1 MVHRWEKP
9 FGWVRC
15 CGVSMQRV
23 RVAGEPGAQEVMG
36 GDSLCGPG
44 LVRLSAWEPV
54 AGLLAVDAP
63 LVFVAHCSAEPLL
76 LELQLL
82 ELQLLE
88 QLAAQGPQAWREAAG
103 VHSLCWVLMERET
116 PGVCW
121 PQAWWLPFLAE
132 PGAPACCCSD
142 WLLSERR
149 GWPCPAR
156 AYPGRL
162 RGGVRHLLSGGC
174 GSFQPLSR

>member
-1 MVHRWEKP
+1 MVQRWVNP
-9 FGWVRC
+9 SGWALC
-15 CGVSMQRV
+15 CAISMQGV
-23 RVAGEPGAQEVMG
+23 RVAGEPGVQEAMG

-63 LVFVAHCSAEPLL
+63 LVFAAHCSAE
-76 LELQLL
+76 LQLL
-82 ELQLLE
+82 EP
-88 QLAAQGPQAWREAAG
+88 LAAQGPQAWREASG

-121 PQAWWLPFLAE
+121 PQAWWLPVLAE

-162 RGGVRHLLSGGC
+162 RGGMRHLLSGGC
-174 GSFQPLSR
+174 GFSQPLSR